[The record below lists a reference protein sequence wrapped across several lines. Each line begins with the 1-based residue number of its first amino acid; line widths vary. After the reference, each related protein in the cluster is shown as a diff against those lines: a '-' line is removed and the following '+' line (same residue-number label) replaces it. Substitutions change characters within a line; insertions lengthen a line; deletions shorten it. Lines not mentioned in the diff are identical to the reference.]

1 MRKTKIICTLGPS
14 SSTYEQIKAMA
25 LAGMN
30 VARINMSHGTHSEH
44 QAKIDTVK
52 KVRRSLG
59 MPIPIMI
66 DTKGPEVRIC
76 TFENGSVE
84 IVEGQKFDFVCE
96 DIVGDNTKVGVTY
109 KDLYK
114 DIVVGGKLL
123 GAKVFLT
130 EPLGPETDF
139 FIKIKRKFEK
149 FISVCIGYCIKPS
162 T

>member
-1 MRKTKIICTLGPS
+1 MRKTKIVCTLGPA
-14 SSTYEQIKAMA
+14 SSTYDQIKKMA

-30 VARINMSHGTHSEH
+30 VARINMSHGSHSEH

-84 IVEGQKFDFVCE
+84 IVEGQNFDFVCE
-96 DIVGDNTKVGVTY
+96 DVVGDNTKVGVTY

-114 DIVVGGKLL
+114 DISVGGKLL
-123 GAKVFLT
+123 LNDGLLVFSITSTALSTPAYALLT
-130 EPLGPETDF
+130 
-139 FIKIKRKFEK
+139 
-149 FISVCIGYCIKPS
+149 PS
-162 T
+162 

>member
-1 MRKTKIICTLGPS
+1 MRKTKIVCTLGPA
-14 SSTYEQIKAMA
+14 SSTYDQIKKMA

-76 TFENGSVE
+76 TFEVITEFYSRAAHTEHHTQQHRCGNTE
-84 IVEGQKFDFVCE
+84 AACFVFH
-96 DIVGDNTKVGVTY
+96 
-109 KDLYK
+109 L
-114 DIVVGGKLL
+114 
-123 GAKVFLT
+123 
-130 EPLGPETDF
+130 
-139 FIKIKRKFEK
+139 
-149 FISVCIGYCIKPS
+149 
-162 T
+162 